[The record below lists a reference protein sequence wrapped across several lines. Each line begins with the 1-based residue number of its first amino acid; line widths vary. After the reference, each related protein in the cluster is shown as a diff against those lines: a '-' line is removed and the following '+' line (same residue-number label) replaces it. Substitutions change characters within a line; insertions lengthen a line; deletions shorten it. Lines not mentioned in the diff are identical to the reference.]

1 VSSCSDV
8 AVVTVPGESAGP
20 TLLDR
25 SRSPQ
30 LNSQFPAVRPPLF
43 SLVASFQP
51 TFDSHTKID
60 SQSGAHFDI
69 IHRSSSS
76 TSYKTSLQNT
86 VHISCRTL
94 CHMNTIHWGMRTG
107 VVTSC
112 ICHLL
117 KGTISGSCFIADR
130 SSRSTRSAHPSMTR
144 CLISHN
150 LFSSRL
156 FVLSFSLSP
165 SRADI
170 RCRSL
175 SSAPNHCFVS

>member
-1 VSSCSDV
+1 VSSRSDV

-30 LNSQFPAVRPPLF
+30 LNSQFQAVRPPLF

-60 SQSGAHFDI
+60 SQSEAHFDI

-76 TSYKTSLQNT
+76 TFYKTSLQNT

-94 CHMNTIHWGMRTG
+94 CQMNTIHSGMRTG

-117 KGTISGSCFIADR
+117 KRDHLRVLFCSRSIQSFDTIR
-130 SSRSTRSAHPSMTR
+130 SSVHDEVSDLPQPLLLTSFRP
-144 CLISHN
+144 
-150 LFSSRL
+150 
-156 FVLSFSLSP
+156 VLLP
-165 SRADI
+165 I
-170 RCRSL
+170 TLTC
-175 SSAPNHCFVS
+175 